1 MSNFLEKYVGKFRV
15 MAEFDKQTND
25 WVRDEFGNYSKD
37 FNDFYIPLQRKYGK
51 VLYFDKDILII
62 DIESVRKGLEVL
74 RTMEAN
80 IPNFKKL
87 IFKKIETDSEI
98 LIYIKDKDFQIFIP
112 YIKPSFYGSQI
123 EPFDSRN
130 LPNAV
135 KIPKTQLKKV
145 NALQQEVGKNGNYR
159 WADLTRN
166 FIFDNLKFDNQT
178 MKKSG
183 MNYYGIIYSNGLWEK
198 YLEFLQKKC

>member
-51 VLYFDKDILII
+51 VLCFDKDILII

-80 IPNFKKL
+80 IPNLKRL
-87 IFKKIETDSEI
+87 IIKKIETDSEI

-166 FIFDNLKFDNQT
+166 FIFDNLKFDNKT